1 MDPLDEKRNG
11 YSLAD
16 IAEVMN
22 QMTELKTNHGEPGY
36 LAPFQ
41 QFLRSKGLTQVTWVD
56 VYNDWNDE
64 MNANPGLAAKFHGY
78 MAQVRNREM
87 ISKQPNVSGESMEGV
102 SLESYAK
109 ISAQIQTGAVVEQL
123 IAAEGISMDQW
134 QRGQAAWGTK
144 MSQCSPTDPII
155 LQFGQL
161 YQKWSPNH
169 QASMEAATE
178 RVLSDAADKE
188 GRGDGMSKEL
198 TMDNAAEFFD
208 HADVRVRA
216 RGTREM
222 IRVWELNWNDRDARM
237 KKLTQRAFDEAV
249 RILNEGPGND
259 RPGITALQGPVD
271 AVEIHAWSAIADQ
284 EEAQQG
290 TSDLVYGPLKDLA
303 NEAFMTPQQNETA
316 QNAVRKAIARLQ
328 PREKMVQQAF
338 AGATDELKRVQL
350 RSLVDDYRE
359 TLSDMAEA
367 LEDWDY
373 TGPEESQESS
383 ASSSSS
389 PSASAPSSQA
399 SAPSTALAKPQ
410 AESDFMTMLKS
421 LPIIGQILRALGL

>member
-1 MDPLDEKRNG
+1 MDPLNVQRNG

-16 IAEVMN
+16 VAEVMN
-22 QMTELKTNHGEPGY
+22 QMTELKTTHGEPGY

-41 QFLRSKGLTQVTWVD
+41 QFLRSKGLTQQSWAD
-56 VYNDWNDE
+56 VYNDWNGE
-64 MNANPGLAAKFHGY
+64 MQADAGLASKFHGY
-78 MAQVRNREM
+78 MAQVRNRQM

-134 QRGQAAWGTK
+134 LRGQAAWGTK

-161 YQKWSPNH
+161 YQKWSPNL
-169 QASMEAATE
+169 QASIEASTE
-178 RVLSDAADKE
+178 RILSDAADRE
-188 GRGDGMSKEL
+188 GKGGGMSKEL

-208 HADVRVRA
+208 HKDVRVRA
-216 RGTREM
+216 RGAREM
-222 IRVWELNWNDRDARM
+222 IRIWELSWNDRNPQM
-237 KKLTQRAFDEAV
+237 KQLTQRAFDEAV
-249 RILNEGPGND
+249 RILNDGPGND
-259 RPGITALQGPVD
+259 RPGLTSLQGPVD
-271 AVEIHAWSAIADQ
+271 AVEIHAWSAMADQ
-284 EEAQQG
+284 EDAQQG
-290 TSDLVYGPLKDLA
+290 TSDLVYRPLKDLA

-328 PREKMVQQAF
+328 PREKMAQQAF

-367 LEDWDY
+367 LEDWSY
-373 TGPEESQESS
+373 TAPEDSQD
-383 ASSSSS
+383 APSSSSS
-389 PSASAPSSQA
+389 SSSAQTSS
-399 SAPSTALAKPQ
+399 PSTALAKPQ
-410 AESDFMTMLKS
+410 DDGGFLAILKS
-421 LPIIGQILRALGL
+421 LPIIGPILRALGL